1 MRGSAVCCRRRAVA
15 AVGCL
20 RLVCTQDCSPHCPRA
35 SGAHVARREGATVA
49 VHARRRSDP
58 VISCPPA
65 MTSAM
70 FLQKQCI
77 VAGSRRGRRARWKR
91 ATRESVEIE
100 LMGLQRAVGAY
111 LGCGETFPVGGFGE
125 EEFGLV
131 RPCSPG
137 LSIRPQQSKHPTQQP
152 AQMLAMLGHAR
163 PGEGARQMQGHTR
176 RGEGTRGHARRG
188 YTAGTFSDGTRG
200 HRALPA
206 QAICALQTSY
216 PLLRT

>member
-1 MRGSAVCCRRRAVA
+1 MCCRRRAVV

-35 SGAHVARREGATVA
+35 SGAHVARRDAATVA

-58 VISCPPA
+58 VISCPPS
-65 MTSAM
+65 MTSVM
-70 FLQKQCI
+70 FLQYI

-100 LMGLQRAVGAY
+100 LIGLQRAVGAY

-131 RPCSPG
+131 RPYSPG

-152 AQMLAMLGHAR
+152 AQMLVMLGHA
-163 PGEGARQMQGHTR
+163 R

-188 YTAGTFSDGTRG
+188 YTAGTFSNGTRG

-206 QAICALQTSY
+206 QAIALY
-216 PLLRT
+216 KLLIP